1 MLSVLKGPKGLRGKN
16 RLDTLENYSIA
27 GIISGAV
34 LLAGGIGLTAI
45 SAKGF
50 PALLAM
56 FGAVV
61 SFCASVALVFVWLA
75 KEIFEKASD

>member
-1 MLSVLKGPKGLRGKN
+1 
-16 RLDTLENYSIA
+16 
-27 GIISGAV
+27 